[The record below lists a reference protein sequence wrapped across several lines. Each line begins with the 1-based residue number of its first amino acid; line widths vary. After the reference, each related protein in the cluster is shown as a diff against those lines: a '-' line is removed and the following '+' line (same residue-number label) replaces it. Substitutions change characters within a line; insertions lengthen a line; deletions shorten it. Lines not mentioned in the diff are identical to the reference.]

1 MLVCVLAAD
10 GSFWLGL
17 PLISFCRSPPAT
29 VLFAQYLL
37 YLFQRLAFGTLFRDL
52 HFCLFLPRVR
62 WIPADVCDF
71 YTVAVRMS
79 DNLC

>member
-17 PLISFCRSPPAT
+17 PLISFRRSPPVAF
-29 VLFAQYLL
+29 LFAQYLL
-37 YLFQRLAFGTLFRDL
+37 YLLQIFAFGTLFRDL
-52 HFCLFLPRVR
+52 HFCSFLPRVPP
-62 WIPADVCDF
+62 IPADVCDF
-71 YTVAVRMS
+71 YTVAVRMC